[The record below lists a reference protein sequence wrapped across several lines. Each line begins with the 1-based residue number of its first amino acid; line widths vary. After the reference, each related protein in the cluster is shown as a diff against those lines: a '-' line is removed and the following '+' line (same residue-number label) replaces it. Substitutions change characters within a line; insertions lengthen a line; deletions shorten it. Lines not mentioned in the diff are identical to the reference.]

1 MGMFMSQL
9 DKIRKNILIKGNSYG
24 SEMEKIDDKEIH
36 EVILHR
42 GCTSRFREE
51 ELIESACNCLD
62 KKGIDYHILSDE
74 SCCGVMLF
82 LLGDEKTGHEVVDK
96 NVKKFNSHGVKKILT
111 ICPGC
116 YESFT
121 QYYDHPDFN
130 IEVIF
135 AMDLFNNEK
144 IDGSGHIIHDP
155 CHALERRG
163 QVRNIIKNVP
173 EKRANS
179 CCGFGAGTQAGSKEL
194 TLKMAKETLSNE
206 KVITYCP
213 SCYHTLNRV
222 NSEKTIDFFSLL
234 DKQMQ

>member
-1 MGMFMSQL
+1 MSKL
-9 DKIRKNILIKGNSYG
+9 DKIKNNILINGNSYG
-24 SEMEKIDDKEIH
+24 SDMEIIDDKEIH

-42 GCTSRFREE
+42 GCTSRFREN
-51 ELIESACNCLD
+51 ELINSVKSCL
-62 KKGIDYHILSDE
+62 KKKEIDFSELSDE

-82 LLGDEKTGHEVVDK
+82 LLGDSETGEYIVDE
-96 NVKKFNSHGVKKILT
+96 NVQRFNSHGVKQIIT

-121 QYYDHPDFN
+121 QYYTKHPDFD

-135 AMDLFNNEK
+135 AMDLFNDTK

-155 CHALERRG
+155 CHALERKN
-163 QVRNIIKNVP
+163 QVRNIVKNVP

-179 CCGFGAGTQAGSKEL
+179 CCGFGVGTRTGDKEL
-194 TLKMAKETLSNE
+194 ARNIAEETLSGD

-213 SCYHTLNRV
+213 SCYHNLNRI
-222 NSEKTIDFFSLL
+222 NPEKTIDFFTILNEQL
-234 DKQMQ
+234 